1 MVTVQNIDDK
11 VKATRV
17 IFAIDDNPY
26 FINTLISLFKKS
38 GYDYKTFNHPDKMLE
53 ALVNFDKNISMI
65 LIDYQMPDI
74 DGINLAKQI
83 RKNINFNGIPMILL
97 SQYKELLD
105 IQKKQG
111 KDELFLKVIFKG
123 DVFTALPNL
132 FKEVFEE

>member
-1 MVTVQNIDDK
+1 MQNIDDN
-11 VKATRV
+11 VGVART

-26 FINTLISLFKKS
+26 FINTLISLFEKH
-38 GYDYKTFNHPDKMLE
+38 GYNYKAFNHPDKMLE

-65 LIDYQMPDI
+65 LIDYQMPEI

-83 RKNINFNGIPMILL
+83 RKNINFDIIPMILL

-105 IQKKQG
+105 VQKKQG
-111 KDELFLKVIFKG
+111 TDGLFLKVIFKG
-123 DVFTALPNL
+123 DIFTELPNL